1 MKQKAF
7 TLIELLVV
15 VAIIGLLAAVGVVAY
30 NGYTASAKVTVSKS
44 SHNLALKKVKLLAAR
59 CSIDS
64 SIKLKKKY
72 EDTNFY
78 NAYCNEPTFVFYVEY
93 LIYDMNNESKW
104 QNPYYPDGITI
115 RDSSGRNKKFG
126 AHRWGD
132 CSMAKNDSNVGF
144 VFMDASNKAKT
155 VSSCTC
161 IKTPCN
167 QSANR
172 LEDTIQV
179 E

>member
-1 MKQKAF
+1 MINNRAF

-15 VAIIGLLAAVGVVAY
+15 VAIIGILAAVGVVAY
-30 NGYTASAKVTVSKS
+30 NGYTSSTKVAVSKS
-44 SHNLALKKVKLLAAR
+44 NHNLALKKVNLLAVR

-72 EDTNFY
+72 EDTNSY
-78 NAYCNEPTFVFYVEY
+78 TAYCNEPTFVFYVQY
-93 LIYDMNNESKW
+93 LIFDMYNESKW
-104 QNPYYPDGITI
+104 QNPYYPDGVTI
-115 RDSSGRNKKFG
+115 RWEGIKKFG

-144 VFMDASNKAKT
+144 VCMDAVNNAKT
-155 VSSCTC
+155 VSVCTC

-172 LEDTIQV
+172 LENTIQV